1 MRDSNE
7 DRAAIARDNHPP
19 APAPERIMEQRPIP
33 FMGDELAAALTS
45 GGNIYITLPGI
56 ARALGLNTQA
66 QMRRILRTPALARGL
81 QIIPLETPGGTQT
94 VNCLRVD
101 KVALWLAGIET
112 SRVKPEFRAKIEAYQ
127 EELAPVAMQVF
138 MRVMGLPATAS
149 APTAPAAPDPQVAAI
164 AGQVESLGAVA
175 SLLREQLSS
184 LLALPAQVDGLSQQI
199 AQAVA
204 LLESLTNER
213 KTLL

>member
-1 MRDSNE
+1 MRDDE
-7 DRAAIARDNHPP
+7 DRSASARAIHPP
-19 APAPERIMEQRPIP
+19 APEPERIVEQRPIP

-66 QMRRILRTPALARGL
+66 QLRRILRTPTLARGL

-138 MRVMGLPATAS
+138 MRVMGLPSAAS
-149 APTAPAAPDPQVAAI
+149 PPAAPDPQVAAI

-184 LLALPAQVDGLSQQI
+184 LLALPAQVDDLSQQLS
-199 AQAVA
+199 QAVA
-204 LLESLTNER
+204 LLESLAGER
-213 KTLL
+213 KAE

>member
-1 MRDSNE
+1 MATRDDDE
-7 DRAAIARDNHPP
+7 QTAHLGRTL
-19 APAPERIMEQRPIP
+19 APAPERIVEQRIVP
-33 FMGDELAAALTS
+33 FIGDELAAALTS

-66 QMRRILRTPALARGL
+66 QLRRVLRTPTLARGL

-138 MRVMGLPATAS
+138 LRVMGLPAATHAS
-149 APTAPAAPDPQVAAI
+149 AAPDAQVAAL
-164 AGQVESLGAVA
+164 AGQVESLAAV
-175 SLLREQLSS
+175 SNLLREQLSS
-184 LLALPAQVDGLSQQI
+184 LLALPTQVDDLSQQVTQVI
-199 AQAVA
+199 A
-204 LLESLTNER
+204 LLDALAQER
-213 KTLL
+213 KIE